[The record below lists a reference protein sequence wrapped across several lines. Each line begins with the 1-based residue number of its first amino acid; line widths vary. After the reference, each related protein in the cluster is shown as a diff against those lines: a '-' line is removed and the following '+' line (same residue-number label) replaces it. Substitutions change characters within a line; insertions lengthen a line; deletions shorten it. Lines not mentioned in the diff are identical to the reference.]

1 MKQFLKFTFA
11 SIVGFF
17 ISLTLLFFFFISIS
31 YFVASSIEGGET
43 ISVSNNSILKVK
55 LDFTVPERTQLIP
68 IASFASIP
76 SFDKTIGLNDIIKS
90 IKKAKNDN
98 KIKGIFLDLDNLEIG
113 GIAKID
119 AIRRALGDF
128 KTSNKFII
136 AHGNSI
142 SEKAYYLGS
151 VADSIFITPTGTLEF
166 DGFSMEMSFYKK
178 ALDKLEIEPQIFQHG
193 KFKSATEPFKFSKM
207 SNENREQLKA
217 YLNSVYKNFISNI
230 SESINKPATELVN
243 IANNLEINSAEDA
256 VKFGLVNKLKYRD
269 EVGSLLKRIVGISP
283 DKNLKII
290 SLKKYVHSKSST
302 VSSKNRIAII
312 YANGEITEGK
322 GNENSIGTKN
332 IIAAIR
338 KAKKNKRIKAIV
350 MRVNSP
356 GGSPLTSDMIWREI
370 NLAKKVK
377 PFIVSMSDLA
387 ASGGYYISCAADSIV
402 AEPNTITGSIGVFG
416 IIPNARKFFNDKLGI
431 TFDRVKTNPNSGM
444 MTFTTPLNGLQKK
457 SIQKQVNDI
466 YMDFAGRV
474 AEGRRMTFEQVDAI
488 AQGRIWS
495 GIQAKEI
502 GLVDELGGLDVALK
516 IASEKAGIKNYKII
530 EYPHTKEPFEKI
542 MELFSSSID
551 KTFFNNKIPEQ
562 FRQIAK
568 ASEVLTK
575 SGVLVRLPFEFRID

>member
-17 ISLTLLFFFFISIS
+17 ISFILLFFFFISIS

-76 SFDKTIGLNDIIKS
+76 SFDKTIGLNAIIKS

-230 SESINKPATELVN
+230 SESINKPATEFVN

-322 GNENSIGTKN
+322 GDENSIGTKN

>member
-542 MELFSSSID
+542 MELFSSSIG